1 MASFAALVTER
12 LGIEP
17 VLEAGVRG
25 QFDVLADDEL
35 VVSRGGNWFTRR
47 LGAGWPDFETV
58 IAELERRR
66 AGSPS
71 TDA

>member
-1 MASFAALVTER
+1 MASFVALVQHR
-12 LGIEP
+12 LGIDP

-25 QFDVLADDEL
+25 QFDVFADGEL

-58 IAELERRR
+58 IAGLERRQAQSS
-66 AGSPS
+66 AGKS
-71 TDA
+71 